1 MTLTRY
7 AFGRGYLSEAEV
19 SQDYKG
25 LHLLLEETHLAF
37 APSGRVITMA
47 YYPDGRQER
56 LLPLALAPI
65 LTQTQ
70 ALASLSP

>member
-1 MTLTRY
+1 M
-7 AFGRGYLSEAEV
+7 

-56 LLPLALAPI
+56 LLTLTLAPI
-65 LTQTQ
+65 LTKTQ
-70 ALASLSP
+70 ALASPSPSPQPSPSP